1 MSDARELWRA
11 LAETDVRLPP
21 PPGRRLG
28 AAELVRWAASRRR
41 RRLVG
46 STLGVATAAILGAAL
61 AWPARDRD
69 DPSLLGFAAV
79 DFAGLHAELAQWQR
93 RLAAAGDS
101 LDGAL
106 RRQRAEQAA
115 NLQASAL
122 RVDLAVVRAAA
133 VTDLLPNQPTT
144 RELR

>member
-1 MSDARELWRA
+1 MSDDRELWRT
-11 LAETDVRLPP
+11 LAETDVHLPP
-21 PPGRRLG
+21 PPGRLLG
-28 AAELVRWAASRRR
+28 AAELVRWSASRRR

-46 STLGVATAAILGAAL
+46 ATLVVATAAILGAAL
-61 AWPARDRD
+61 ALPDRNRD
-69 DPSLLGFAAV
+69 DEPLLELAVV
-79 DFAGLHAELAQWQR
+79 DFAGLQAELAHWQR
-93 RLAAAGDS
+93 RLAAAGDTLEGS
-101 LDGAL
+101 L
-106 RRQRAEQAA
+106 RRQRAEQRA

>member
-1 MSDARELWRA
+1 MSDERNLWRT
-11 LAETDVRLPP
+11 LAEADAHLPP

-28 AAELVRWAASRRR
+28 AAEFVRWSASRRR

-46 STLGVATAAILGAAL
+46 ATLVVATAAILVAAL

-69 DPSLLGFAAV
+69 DEPLPGLASV
-79 DFAGLHAELAQWQR
+79 DFAGLQAELAQWQR

-101 LDGAL
+101 LEGSL
-106 RRQRAEQAA
+106 RRQRAEQRAI
-115 NLQASAL
+115 LQASGL
-122 RVDLAVVRAAA
+122 RLDLAVVRAAA
-133 VTDLLPNQPTT
+133 VTDVLSNQPTT

>member
-1 MSDARELWRA
+1 
-11 LAETDVRLPP
+11 
-21 PPGRRLG
+21 
-28 AAELVRWAASRRR
+28 
-41 RRLVG
+41 
-46 STLGVATAAILGAAL
+46 VATAAILGAAL

-69 DPSLLGFAAV
+69 DPSLPGFAAV